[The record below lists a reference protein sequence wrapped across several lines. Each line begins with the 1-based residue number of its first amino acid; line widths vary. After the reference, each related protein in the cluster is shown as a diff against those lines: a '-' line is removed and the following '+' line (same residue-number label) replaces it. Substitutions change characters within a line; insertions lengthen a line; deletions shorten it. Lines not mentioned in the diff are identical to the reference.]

1 MKKRII
7 YIFISLFIIILI
19 LFSFTKVSSSTK
31 IKISNDKDDT
41 NKQLITK
48 YQKEYNNSDIKAI
61 LKIDDILLTP
71 IVQTTDN
78 NYYLKHDINKN
89 ENNNGEV
96 FLDYRIKDDSKKII
110 IYGHNNP
117 NGTLPLSVLEKY
129 KDEDFYKN
137 HSLITL
143 YTINKTY
150 KFKIF
155 TSYVETSDFDYLN
168 LNSFNGTYENHL
180 NKLKNKSLY
189 NTNTKINSKD
199 KIIILQTCSY
209 ESLYKNYKDKYR
221 LVMGIK
227 Q

>member
-117 NGTLPLSVLEKY
+117 NGT
-129 KDEDFYKN
+129 
-137 HSLITL
+137 
-143 YTINKTY
+143 
-150 KFKIF
+150 
-155 TSYVETSDFDYLN
+155 
-168 LNSFNGTYENHL
+168 YENHL